1 MVFIYGEKRME
12 KNEAKERIEYLREL
26 INKTNYEYYVLDNPT
41 ITDQEFDKY
50 LRELENLE
58 SEFPE
63 FDSPTSPTKKVG
75 GEVINR
81 FKKVKHKIPMLSLPD
96 VFDLSEIEDF
106 NTRIIK
112 ENVEPTYVC
121 EYKIDGLSVS
131 LHYEKGNLIFAATR
145 GDGITGEDITH
156 NVKTIKSV
164 PLKINEPIDIEV
176 RGEIY
181 MPKKVLEEINEKRK
195 ATGEPLLQN
204 VRNAAAGSIRQL
216 DSKIAAER
224 KLDTWIYHLPNPED
238 YGIKTHAEALEFMSH
253 LGFKVNKNANQV
265 VKGIQEMQE
274 YIESTTK
281 IRATLPYEIDG
292 IVIKVNSLAS
302 QKQLGFT
309 SKYPKWAI
317 AYKFPAEEV
326 LTTLRDIVF
335 TVGRTGRITPNA
347 VLDPVIVMGSTVKR
361 ATLHNEDY
369 VVMKDLKIGDI
380 VSIRK
385 AGDVIP
391 EVVERKL
398 EKRTGC
404 EKEFVMITN
413 CPICG
418 SILEKKKEQV
428 DHYCMN
434 PMCPAKKVESLIHF
448 CSRKAMNIDGLG
460 DEIMEDLFN
469 LGFVKKIP
477 DIYALNE
484 HRKDLIELEGYGNKS
499 VDNLLSAIEDS
510 KSNSLERLLFGL
522 GISGIGDKTALLL
535 VKIFKNIDGF
545 LNASFDDF
553 KNIKDIGPILAEN
566 LYNYFHDV
574 ENIALLEE
582 LKELGINQNYLGEN
596 ERHHDL
602 ISGKRFVLTGTLS
615 FIDRDSLSEILMSY
629 GGLTSSSVSRK
640 TDVVIVGE
648 NPGSKYEKAK
658 ELHIEIWAEEK
669 IKSIVEKL

>member
-1 MVFIYGEKRME
+1 ME
-12 KNEAKERIEYLREL
+12 KNKAKERIDYLREL
-26 INKTNYEYYVLDNPT
+26 INKANYEYYVQDNPT
-41 ITDQEFDKY
+41 ITDQEFDSY

-58 SEFPE
+58 NEFPE
-63 FDSPTSPTKKVG
+63 FDSKTSPTKRVG
-75 GEVINR
+75 GEVIDR
-81 FKKVKHKIPMLSLPD
+81 FKKIKHKIPMLSLPD
-96 VFDLSEIEDF
+96 VFDISEIEAF
-106 NTRIIK
+106 NTRILK
-112 ENVEPTYVC
+112 EDIEPTYVC

-131 LHYEKGNLIFAATR
+131 LHYEHGELIFAATR

-164 PLKINEPIDIEV
+164 PLKINKPIDIEV

-181 MPKKVLEEINEKRK
+181 MPKKVLEEINQKRIK
-195 ATGEPLLQN
+195 EGIPLLQN

-238 YGIKTHAEALEFMSH
+238 YNIKTHEEALNFMSE
-253 LGFKVNKNANQV
+253 LGFKVNKNANRV
-265 VKGIQEMQE
+265 VKGIAEINKYIQE
-274 YIESTTK
+274 TTEK
-281 IRATLPYEIDG
+281 RSSLPYEIDG
-292 IVIKVNSLAS
+292 IVIKVNSLES
-302 QKQLGFT
+302 QKKLGFT
-309 SKYPKWAI
+309 SKYPRWAI

-326 LTTLRDIVF
+326 LTKLQDIIF

-361 ATLHNEDY
+361 ATLHNENY
-369 VVMKDLKIGDI
+369 VLEKDLKIGDT
-380 VSIRK
+380 VSLRK

-398 EKRTGC
+398 DRRNGTEKDF
-404 EKEFVMITN
+404 KMITN

-418 SILEKKKEQV
+418 STLEKKPDQV
-428 DHYCMN
+428 DYYCMN
-434 PMCPAKKVESLIHF
+434 SHCPARKIEGLIHF
-448 CSRKAMNIDGLG
+448 CTRKAMNIDGLG
-460 DEIMEDLFN
+460 EEIMEDLFN
-469 LGFVKKIP
+469 LGFVKTIP
-477 DIYALNE
+477 EIYDLE
-484 HRKDLIELEGYGNKS
+484 KHRKDLIELEGYGNKS

-535 VKIFKNIDGF
+535 AKKFKNMDT
-545 LNASFDDF
+545 LMNTSFEEF
-553 KNIKDIGPILAEN
+553 SSVRDIGPTLAQN
-566 LYNYFHDV
+566 LYDFFHN
-574 ENIALLEE
+574 EEHINLIAE
-582 LKELGINQNYLGEN
+582 LKQIGINMTYLGEN

-615 FIDRDSLSEILMSY
+615 FTDRDSLSNLLISY
-629 GGLTSSSVSRK
+629 GGATSSSVSKK

-658 ELHIEIWAEEK
+658 ELNIEIWDENK
-669 IKSIVEKL
+669 IKEIVSNL

>member
-1 MVFIYGEKRME
+1 MN

-26 INKTNYEYYVLDNPT
+26 INKTNYEYYVLDTPT
-41 ITDQEFDKY
+41 ITDQEFDSY

-58 SEFPE
+58 AEFPE
-63 FDSPTSPTKKVG
+63 FDSPSSPTKKVG
-75 GEVINR
+75 GEVIDR

-96 VFDLSEIEDF
+96 VFDLTEIEDF
-106 NTRIIK
+106 NTRIVK
-112 ENVEPTYVC
+112 ENVLPVYVC

-131 LHYEKGNLIFAATR
+131 LHYEKGELIFAATR

-164 PLKINEPIDIEV
+164 PLKINKPIDIEV

-181 MPKKVLEEINEKRK
+181 MPKKVLEELNTKRK
-195 ATGEPLLQN
+195 IEGQPLLQN

-238 YGIKTHAEALEFMSH
+238 YGIKTHEEALHFMH
-253 LGFKVNKNANQV
+253 TLGFKVNKEANRV
-265 VKGIQEMQE
+265 VTGIEEMQK
-274 YIESTTK
+274 YIEVTSNK
-281 IRATLPYEIDG
+281 RSSLPYEIDG
-292 IVIKVNSLAS
+292 IVIKVNSLES
-302 QKQLGFT
+302 QKNLGFT

-369 VVMKDLKIGDI
+369 VVMKDL

-391 EVVERKL
+391 EVVEAKL
-398 EKRTGC
+398 ERRKGT
-404 EKEFVMITN
+404 EVEFKMITN

-418 SILEKKKEQV
+418 SILEKKKDQV

-434 PMCPAKKVESLIHF
+434 PSCPARKSEALIHF

-460 DEIMEDLFN
+460 IEIMEDFYN

-477 DIYALNE
+477 DIYFL
-484 HRKDLIELEGYGNKS
+484 HQHKKDLIELEGYGNKS
-499 VDNLLSAIEDS
+499 VDNLLAAIEDS

-535 VKIFKNIDGF
+535 VKIFKNVDN
-545 LNASFDDF
+545 LMNATYDDF
-553 KNIKDIGPILAEN
+553 KNIKDIGPTLAEN

-574 ENIALLEE
+574 ENIAIIEE
-582 LKELGINQNYLGEN
+582 LKKIGLNMNYLGEN

-602 ISGKRFVLTGTLS
+602 ISGRRFVLTGTLS
-615 FIDRDSLSEILMSY
+615 FTDRDSLSDLLISY
-629 GGLTSSSVSRK
+629 GGATSSSVSKK

-658 ELHIEIWAEEK
+658 ELNIEIWDEEK
-669 IKSIVEKL
+669 IKSIVDQL

>member
-1 MVFIYGEKRME
+1 ME
-12 KNEAKERIEYLREL
+12 KEEVKARIAEL
-26 INKTNYEYYVLDNPT
+26 TSILNKANYEYYVLDNPT

-58 SEFPE
+58 SEYPE

-75 GEVINR
+75 GEVIDR

-96 VFDLSEIEDF
+96 VFDISEIESF
-106 NTRIIK
+106 NTRILKDNI
-112 ENVEPTYVC
+112 NPVYMC

-131 LHYEKGNLIFAATR
+131 LHYEKGNLVFAATR

-156 NVKTIKSV
+156 NVRTIKSV
-164 PLKINEPIDIEV
+164 PLTLNREIDIEV

-181 MPKKVLEEINEKRK
+181 MAKDTLVELNKKREQENL
-195 ATGEPLLQN
+195 PLLQN

-238 YGIKTHAEALEFMSH
+238 YGIKTHSEALKFMSE
-253 LGFKVNKNANQV
+253 LGFKVNVDANTLV
-265 VKGIQEMQE
+265 SGIEEMEE
-274 YIESTTK
+274 YIKKTSEK
-281 IRATLPYEIDG
+281 RAFLPYEIDG
-292 IVIKVNSLAS
+292 IVIKVDSLES
-302 QKQLGFT
+302 QKKLGFT
-309 SKYPKWAI
+309 SKYPKWAV

-326 LTTLRDIVF
+326 LTTLRDIIF

-369 VVMKDLKIGDI
+369 VVSKDLKIGDT

-391 EVVERKL
+391 EVVEAKL
-398 EKRTGC
+398 ERRNGT

-418 SILEKKKEQV
+418 SVLEKKKDQV

-434 PMCPAKKVESLIHF
+434 SSCPARHSEGLIHF

-460 DEIMEDLFN
+460 IEIMEDLFN
-469 LGFVKKIP
+469 LGFVTKLT
-477 DIYALNE
+477 DIYHLE
-484 HRKDLIELEGYGNKS
+484 SHKQSLIELEGYGNKS

-510 KSNSLERLLFGL
+510 KTNSLERLLFGL
-522 GISGIGDKTALLL
+522 GIGGIGDKTALLL
-535 VKIFKNIDGF
+535 VKIFKNMDGF
-545 LNASFDDF
+545 LSASYDDF
-553 KNIKDIGPILAEN
+553 KNIKDIGPTLADN
-566 LYNYFHDV
+566 LYNYFHNED
-574 ENIALLEE
+574 NLKLISD
-582 LKELGINQNYLGEN
+582 LKELGLNMNYLGEN
-596 ERHHDL
+596 EKHHDL
-602 ISGKRFVLTGTLS
+602 ISGKRFVLTGALS
-615 FIDRDSLSEILMSY
+615 FMDRDSLSDILISY
-629 GGLTSSSVSRK
+629 GGATSSSVSKK

-648 NPGSKYEKAK
+648 NPGSKYDKAK
-658 ELHIEIWAEEK
+658 ELNIDIWNEEK
-669 IKSIVEKL
+669 IKEIIDSL

>member
-1 MVFIYGEKRME
+1 MNDIQK
-12 KNEAKERIEYLREL
+12 RIEELRSL
-26 INKTNYEYYVLDNPT
+26 INKANYEYYVLDNST
-41 ITDQEFDKY
+41 LSDQEFDKF

-58 SEFPE
+58 MEYPE

-75 GEVINR
+75 GEVIER
-81 FKKVKHKIPMLSLPD
+81 FKKVRHKLPMLSLPD
-96 VFDLSEIEDF
+96 VFDAIEIEDF
-106 NTRIIK
+106 NNRILK
-112 ENVEPTYVC
+112 ENVDPTYVC

-131 LHYEKGNLIFAATR
+131 LHYEKGELIFAATR

-164 PLKINEPIDIEV
+164 PLKLNQPIDIEV

-181 MPKKVLEEINEKRK
+181 MPKSVLLEINAKREKDRL
-195 ATGEPLLQN
+195 PLLQN
-204 VRNAAAGSIRQL
+204 VRNAAAGSVRQL
-216 DSKIAAER
+216 DSKIASER
-224 KLDTWIYHLPNPED
+224 KLSTWIYHLPNPED
-238 YGIKTHAEALEFMSH
+238 YGINTHEEALDFMYK
-253 LGFKVNKNANQV
+253 LGFKVNKEANRV
-265 VKGIQEMQE
+265 VHGMEEIEK
-274 YIESTTK
+274 YIKETSEK
-281 IRATLPYEIDG
+281 RRNLPYEIDG
-292 IVIKVNSLAS
+292 IVIKVNSLSS
-302 QKQLGFT
+302 QKKLGFT

-369 VVMKDLKIGDI
+369 VVSKDLKIGDI
-380 VSIRK
+380 VAIRK

-391 EVVERKL
+391 EVVERKIERRSGK
-398 EKRTGC
+398 EKD
-404 EKEFVMITN
+404 FVMITT

-418 SILEKKKEQV
+418 SLLEKKKDQV
-428 DHYCMN
+428 DHYCVN
-434 PMCPAKKVESLIHF
+434 LFCPARKVEGLIHF

-460 DEIMEDLFN
+460 IEIMEDLFN
-469 LGFVKKIP
+469 LGFVKNIS
-477 DIYALNE
+477 DIYYLHE

-499 VDNLLSAIEDS
+499 VDNLLMAIEDS

-535 VKIFKNIDGF
+535 VKIFKNIDK
-545 LNASFDDF
+545 LMEASCEDF
-553 KNIKDIGPILAEN
+553 ENIRDIGPTLAQN
-566 LYNYFHDV
+566 LYSFFQMK
-574 ENIALLEE
+574 ENVNLIEK
-582 LKELGINQNYLGEN
+582 LKELGLNMKYLGDE

-615 FIDRDSLSEILMSY
+615 FMDREKLSLILENY
-629 GGLTSSSVSRK
+629 GGMTSSSISKK

-648 NPGSKYEKAK
+648 NPGSKFDKAK
-658 ELHIEIWAEEK
+658 ELNIEIWNEEK
-669 IKSIVEKL
+669 IKSIVNSLQ

>member
-1 MVFIYGEKRME
+1 ME
-12 KNEAKERIEYLREL
+12 KNEAKQRIEEVTTIL
-26 INKTNYEYYVLDNPT
+26 NKANYEYYVLDNPT

-50 LRELENLE
+50 LRELETLE
-58 SEFPE
+58 TEFPE
-63 FDSPTSPTKKVG
+63 FDSPNSPTKKVG
-75 GEVINR
+75 GEVIDR
-81 FKKVKHKIPMLSLPD
+81 FKKVRHKIPMLSLPD
-96 VFDLSEIEDF
+96 VFDISEIEDF
-106 NTRIIK
+106 NARIVK
-112 ENVEPTYVC
+112 EKVEPTYVC

-131 LHYEKGNLIFAATR
+131 LHYEKGSLVFAATR

-164 PLKINEPIDIEV
+164 PLTINKPIDIEV

-181 MPKKVLEEINEKRK
+181 MPKKVLAELNEKREK
-195 ATGEPLLQN
+195 DGLPLLQN

-238 YGIKTHAEALEFMSH
+238 YGIKTHEEALEFMSE
-253 LGFKVNKNANQV
+253 LGFKVNKEANHV
-265 VKGIQEMQE
+265 VTGIEDME
-274 YIESTTK
+274 TYIKETAEKRTS
-281 IRATLPYEIDG
+281 LPYEIDG
-292 IVIKVNSLAS
+292 IVIKVNSLES
-302 QKQLGFT
+302 QKILGFT
-309 SKYPKWAI
+309 SKYPKWAV

-369 VVMKDLKIGDI
+369 VLMKDLKIGDI

-391 EVVERKL
+391 EVVESKL
-398 EKRTGC
+398 ERRTGN
-404 EKEFVMITN
+404 EKKFVMITN

-418 SILEKKKEQV
+418 SVLEKKKDQV

-434 PMCPAKKVESLIHF
+434 SSCPARKSESLIHF

-460 DEIMEDLFN
+460 IEIMEDLFN
-469 LGFVKKIP
+469 LGFVRRIP
-477 DIYALNE
+477 NIYSL
-484 HRKDLIELEGYGNKS
+484 HTHKKDLIELEGYGNKS

-510 KSNSLERLLFGL
+510 KANSLERLLFGL

-535 VKIFKNIDGF
+535 VKIFKNVDN
-545 LNASFDDF
+545 LMSASLDDF
-553 KNIKDIGPILAEN
+553 KNIRDIGPTLAEN
-566 LYNYFHDV
+566 LYTYFHDV
-574 ENIALLEE
+574 ENISLIEE
-582 LKELGINQNYLGEN
+582 LKTIGLNMNYLGEN
-596 ERHHDL
+596 ERHHNL

-615 FIDRDSLSEILMSY
+615 FTDRDSLSELLISY
-629 GGLTSSSVSRK
+629 GGATSSSVSKK

-648 NPGSKYEKAK
+648 NPGSKYDKAR
-658 ELHIEIWAEEK
+658 ELNIEIWDEEK
-669 IKSIVEKL
+669 VKTIVDNL

>member
-1 MVFIYGEKRME
+1 MGGLKVEKIDAQ
-12 KNEAKERIEYLREL
+12 KRIEDLRSIL
-26 INKTNYEYYVLDNPT
+26 NQANYDYYVLDNPK

-50 LRELENLE
+50 LRELETLE

-75 GEVINR
+75 GEVIDR
-81 FKKVKHKIPMLSLPD
+81 FKKVKHQIPMLSLPD
-96 VFDLSEIEDF
+96 VFDLIEIEDF
-106 NTRIIK
+106 NTRIEK
-112 ENVEPTYVC
+112 EGVKPTYVC

-131 LHYEKGNLIFAATR
+131 LHYEKGHLIFAATR

-164 PLKINEPIDIEV
+164 PLTLKEPFDIEV

-181 MPKKVLEEINEKRK
+181 MPKKVLEEINKKR
-195 ATGEPLLQN
+195 EQENLPLLQN

-238 YGIKTHAEALEFMSH
+238 YGIKTHEDALKFMED
-253 LGFKVNKNANQV
+253 LGFKVNKNANRV
-265 VKGIQEMQE
+265 VTGIQEIE
-274 YIESTTK
+274 DYINETTEK
-281 IRATLPYEIDG
+281 RSSLPYEIDG
-292 IVIKVNSLAS
+292 IVIKVNSLDS

-326 LTTLRDIVF
+326 LTTLKDIVF

-369 VVMKDLKIGDI
+369 VVMKDLKIGDT

-391 EVVERKL
+391 EVVEAKKERRSGN
-398 EKRTGC
+398 EKT
-404 EKEFVMITN
+404 FQMITN

-418 SILEKKKEQV
+418 SVLDKKKDQV

-434 PMCPAKKVESLIHF
+434 PMCPARKSEALIHF

-469 LGFVKKIP
+469 LGFVRKIP
-477 DIYALNE
+477 DIYRLYE
-484 HRKDLIELEGYGNKS
+484 HKKDLIELEGYGNKS
-499 VDNLLSAIEDS
+499 VENLLNAIEDS
-510 KSNSLERLLFGL
+510 KGNSLERLLFGL

-545 LNASFDDF
+545 LNASYEDF
-553 KNIKDIGPILAEN
+553 ERIYDIGPILAQN
-566 LYNYFHDV
+566 LYDYFHDMD
-574 ENIALLEE
+574 NIALIEE
-582 LKELGINQNYLGEN
+582 LKSIGLNMNYLGEN

-615 FIDRDSLSEILMSY
+615 FTDRDSLSNLLISY
-629 GGLTSSSVSRK
+629 GGATSSSVSKK

-648 NPGSKYEKAK
+648 NPGSKYDKAR
-658 ELHIEIWAEEK
+658 ELNIEIWDEEK
-669 IKSIVEKL
+669 IKSIVDSL

>member
-1 MVFIYGEKRME
+1 MD
-12 KNEAKERIEYLREL
+12 KNEVRIRIEELRKRLNEA
-26 INKTNYEYYVLDNPT
+26 NYNYNVLDNPT
-41 ITDQEFDKY
+41 ITDQEFDSF

-58 SEFPE
+58 MEFPE

-75 GEVINR
+75 GEVIDR

-96 VFDLSEIEDF
+96 VFDVTEIEDF
-106 NTRIIK
+106 YNRITK

-131 LHYEKGNLIFAATR
+131 LHYEKGELVFAATR

-164 PLKINEPIDIEV
+164 PLKINKPIDIEV

-181 MPKKVLEEINEKRK
+181 MPNKVLEELNEKRK
-195 ATGEPLLQN
+195 IEGQTLLQN

-238 YGIKTHAEALEFMSH
+238 YGIKTHMEALNFMSE
-253 LGFKVNKNANQV
+253 LGFKVNKSANRLV
-265 VKGIQEMQE
+265 SGLKEMEE
-274 YIESTTK
+274 YIKETTEK
-281 IRATLPYEIDG
+281 RSTLPYEIDG
-292 IVIKVNSLAS
+292 IVIKVNSLES
-302 QKQLGFT
+302 QKKLGFT

-317 AYKFPAEEV
+317 AYKFPATEV

-391 EVVERKL
+391 EVVEAKL
-398 EKRTGC
+398 ERRTGS
-404 EKEFVMITN
+404 EKDFVMITN

-418 SILEKKKEQV
+418 SVLEKKKEQV

-434 PMCPAKKVESLIHF
+434 PLCPARKSEALIHF

-460 DEIMEDLFN
+460 IEIMEDFFN
-469 LGFVKKIP
+469 LGFVTKIP
-477 DIYALNE
+477 DIYALKE
-484 HRKDLIELEGYGNKS
+484 HKKDLIELEGYGNKS
-499 VDNLLSAIEDS
+499 VDNLLAAIEDS
-510 KSNSLERLLFGL
+510 KSNSVERLLFGL

-535 VKIFKNIDGF
+535 VKIFKNMDN
-545 LNASFDDF
+545 LMNATYDDF
-553 KNIKDIGPILAEN
+553 KNIKDIGPTLAEN

-574 ENIALLEE
+574 DNIALIEE
-582 LKELGINQNYLGEN
+582 LKIIGVNMNYLGEN

-615 FIDRDSLSEILMSY
+615 FTDRDSLSDLLISY
-629 GGLTSSSVSRK
+629 GGATSSSVSKK
-640 TDVVIVGE
+640 TDVVIVGD
-648 NPGSKYEKAK
+648 NPGSKYDKAR
-658 ELHIEIWAEEK
+658 ELNIEIWDEEK
-669 IKSIVEKL
+669 IKSIVDNL

>member
-1 MVFIYGEKRME
+1 ME
-12 KNEAKERIEYLREL
+12 TNEAKKRIEELRDIL
-26 INKTNYEYYVLDNPT
+26 NKANYDYYVMNNPT

-58 SEFPE
+58 NEFPE
-63 FDSPTSPTKKVG
+63 YDSATSPTKKVG
-75 GEVINR
+75 GQVIDR
-81 FKKVKHKIPMLSLPD
+81 FKKVRHKIPMLSLPD
-96 VFDLSEIEDF
+96 VFDMTEIIDF
-106 NTRIIK
+106 NTRILK

-131 LHYEKGNLIFAATR
+131 LHYEKGHLIFAATR

-164 PLKINEPIDIEV
+164 PLTINKPIDIEV

-181 MPKKVLEEINEKRK
+181 MPKKVLAELNEKRK
-195 ATGEPLLQN
+195 MDNLPLLQN

-238 YGIKTHAEALEFMSH
+238 YGINTHEEALQFMSE
-253 LGFKVNKNANQV
+253 LGFKVNTKANRV
-265 VKGIQEMQE
+265 VSGIKEME
-274 YIESTTK
+274 AYIKETTEK
-281 IRATLPYEIDG
+281 RATLPYEIDG
-292 IVIKVNSLAS
+292 IVIKVNSLSS
-302 QKQLGFT
+302 QSKLGFT

-369 VVMKDLKIGDI
+369 VLMKDLKIGDV

-391 EVVERKL
+391 EVVEAKL
-398 EKRTGC
+398 ERRNGT
-404 EKEFVMITN
+404 EKDFEMITN

-418 SILEKKKEQV
+418 SVLEHKKDQV

-434 PMCPAKKVESLIHF
+434 PSCPARKSEALIHF

-460 DEIMEDLFN
+460 IEIMEDFFN
-469 LGFVKKIP
+469 LGFVTQIP
-477 DIYALNE
+477 DIYHLKA
-484 HRKDLIELEGYGNKS
+484 HKKDLIELEGYGNKS
-499 VDNLLSAIEDS
+499 VDNLLAAIEDS

-535 VKIFKNIDGF
+535 VKIFKNVDN
-545 LNASFDDF
+545 LMNASYDDF
-553 KNIKDIGPILAEN
+553 KNIKDIGPTLAEN
-566 LYNYFHDV
+566 LYNFFH
-574 ENIALLEE
+574 EPEHLALLKK
-582 LKELGINQNYLGEN
+582 LKELGVNMNYLGEN

-615 FIDRDSLSEILMSY
+615 FTDRDALSELLTSY
-629 GGLTSSSVSRK
+629 GGATSSSVSKK

-648 NPGSKYEKAK
+648 NPGSKFEKAR
-658 ELHIEIWAEEK
+658 ELNIEIWDEEK
-669 IKSIVEKL
+669 IKSIVDTL

>member
-1 MVFIYGEKRME
+1 ME
-12 KNEAKERIEYLREL
+12 KKDAKIRIEELRTIL
-26 INKTNYEYYVLDNPT
+26 NKANYEYYVLDNPT

-58 SEFPE
+58 NEFPE
-63 FDSPTSPTKKVG
+63 LDSPNSPTKKVG
-75 GEVINR
+75 GEVIDR
-81 FKKVKHKIPMLSLPD
+81 FKKVKHKIPMLSLSD
-96 VFDLSEIEDF
+96 VFDLSEIKDF
-106 NTRIIK
+106 HTRIVK
-112 ENVEPTYVC
+112 ENVAPTYVC

-164 PLKINEPIDIEV
+164 PLTLPNPIDIEV

-181 MPKKVLEEINEKRK
+181 MAKKVLVELNEKREK
-195 ATGEPLLQN
+195 EGLPLLQN

-238 YGIKTHAEALEFMSH
+238 YGIKTHEEALNFMSE
-253 LGFKVNKNANQV
+253 LGFKVNKNANRV
-265 VKGIQEMQE
+265 VTGIEEIENYIQE
-274 YIESTTK
+274 TTEK
-281 IRATLPYEIDG
+281 RASLPYEIDG
-292 IVIKVNSLAS
+292 IVIKVNSLES
-302 QKQLGFT
+302 QKLLGFT

-369 VVMKDLKIGDI
+369 VLMKDLKIGDT

-391 EVVERKL
+391 EVVEAKL
-398 EKRTGC
+398 ERRTGK
-404 EKEFVMITN
+404 EKDFVMITR

-418 SILEKKKEQV
+418 GILEKKKDQV
-428 DHYCMN
+428 DHYCLN
-434 PMCPAKKVESLIHF
+434 ASCPARKSEGLIHF

-460 DEIMEDLFN
+460 IEIMEDLFN
-469 LGFVKKIP
+469 LGFVRRIP
-477 DIYALNE
+477 DIYSLE
-484 HRKDLIELEGYGNKS
+484 THRKDLIELEGYGNKS

-510 KSNSLERLLFGL
+510 KTNSLERLLFGL

-535 VKIFKNIDGF
+535 VKIFKNVDNF
-545 LNASFDDF
+545 LNASYDDF
-553 KNIKDIGPILAEN
+553 KNIKDIGPTLAEN
-566 LYNYFHDV
+566 LYTYFHDL
-574 ENIALLEE
+574 ENISLIEE
-582 LKELGINQNYLGEN
+582 LKTIGLNMNYLGEN

-615 FIDRDSLSEILMSY
+615 FMDRDSLSDILISY
-629 GGLTSSSVSRK
+629 GGATSSSVSKK

-648 NPGSKYEKAK
+648 NPGSKYDKARD
-658 ELHIEIWAEEK
+658 LNIEIWNENK
-669 IKSIVEKL
+669 IKSIVDNL

>member
-1 MVFIYGEKRME
+1 ME

-41 ITDQEFDKY
+41 ITDQEFDSY

-58 SEFPE
+58 IEFPE

-75 GEVINR
+75 GEVIDR

-96 VFDLSEIEDF
+96 VFDISEIEDF
-106 NTRIIK
+106 HTRIVK
-112 ENVEPTYVC
+112 EQVEPTYVC

-131 LHYEKGNLIFAATR
+131 LHYEHGELIFAATR

-156 NVKTIKSV
+156 NVRTIKSV
-164 PLKINEPIDIEV
+164 PLKINKPIDIEV

-181 MPKKVLEEINEKRK
+181 MPNKVLEEINEKR
-195 ATGEPLLQN
+195 ALEGVPLLQN

-238 YGIKTHAEALEFMSH
+238 YGIKTHEEALHFMSE
-253 LGFKVNKNANQV
+253 LGFKVNKSANRV
-265 VKGIQEMQE
+265 VSGIKEMEE
-274 YIESTTK
+274 YIKETTEK
-281 IRATLPYEIDG
+281 RSTLPYEIDG
-292 IVIKVNSLAS
+292 IVIKVNSLDS
-302 QKQLGFT
+302 QKKLGFT

-326 LTTLRDIVF
+326 LTTLRDIIF

-369 VVMKDLKIGDI
+369 VLMKDLKIGDT

-391 EVVERKL
+391 EVVEAKL
-398 EKRTGC
+398 ERRTG
-404 EKEFVMITN
+404 EETEFKMITN

-418 SILEKKKEQV
+418 SVLEKKKDQV

-434 PMCPAKKVESLIHF
+434 PACPARKSEALIHF

-460 DEIMEDLFN
+460 IEIMEDFFN
-469 LGFVKKIP
+469 LGFVTKIP
-477 DIYALNE
+477 DIYALKE
-484 HRKDLIELEGYGNKS
+484 HKKDLIELEGYGNKS
-499 VDNLLSAIEDS
+499 VDNLLAAIEDS

-522 GISGIGDKTALLL
+522 GISGIGDKTALQLA
-535 VKIFKNIDGF
+535 KIFKNIDGF
-545 LNASFDDF
+545 LNASYEEFES
-553 KNIKDIGPILAEN
+553 IRDIGPTLAEN

-574 ENIALLEE
+574 ESIALLEE
-582 LKELGINQNYLGEN
+582 LKSIGLNMNYLGEN

-615 FIDRDSLSEILMSY
+615 FTDRDSLSDLLISY
-629 GGLTSSSVSRK
+629 GGATSSSVSKK
-640 TDVVIVGE
+640 TDVVIVGD
-648 NPGSKYEKAK
+648 NPGSKYDKAR
-658 ELHIEIWAEEK
+658 ELNIEIWDEEK
-669 IKSIVEKL
+669 IKSIVDSL

>member
-1 MVFIYGEKRME
+1 MKS
-12 KNEAKERIEYLREL
+12 NEALERILYLREL
-26 INKTNYEYYVLDNPT
+26 INKANYEYYVLDKPT
-41 ITDQEFDKY
+41 LTDQEFDKY

-58 SEFPE
+58 LEFPE
-63 FDSPTSPTKKVG
+63 YDSETSPTKKVG
-75 GEVINR
+75 GEVIDR

-96 VFDLSEIEDF
+96 VFDIMEIEDF
-106 NTRIIK
+106 NTRVVK
-112 ENVEPTYVC
+112 ENIEPTYVC

-131 LHYEKGNLIFAATR
+131 LHYEQGKLIFASTR

-164 PLKINEPIDIEV
+164 PLTINKPIDIEV

-181 MPKKVLEEINEKRK
+181 MSKKVLEEINKKRELE
-195 ATGEPLLQN
+195 GQPILQN

-238 YGIKTHAEALEFMSH
+238 YGIETHSDALTFMSE
-253 LGFKVNKNANQV
+253 LGFKVNKEANKI
-265 VKGIQEMQE
+265 VKGIKEIEE
-274 YIESTTK
+274 YINKTSN
-281 IRATLPYEIDG
+281 IRHDLPYEIDG
-292 IVIKVNSLAS
+292 IVIKVNSLLS

-309 SKYPKWAI
+309 SKYPKWAV

-326 LTTLRDIVF
+326 LTKLQDIVF

-347 VLDPVIVMGSTVKR
+347 VLDPVIVMGSTIKR

-369 VVMKDLKIGDI
+369 VIMKDLKIGDI

-391 EVVERKL
+391 EVVEAKKER
-398 EKRTGC
+398 RQGS
-404 EKEFVMITN
+404 EKEFIMINN

-418 SILEKKKEQV
+418 SVLEKKKDQV
-428 DHYCMN
+428 DHYCVN
-434 PMCPAKKVESLIHF
+434 LSCPARKVESLIHF

-460 DEIMEDLFN
+460 IEIMEDLFN
-469 LGFVKKIP
+469 MDFIRHIP
-477 DIYALNE
+477 DIYALHE
-484 HRKDLIELEGYGNKS
+484 HKKDLIELEGYGNKS
-499 VDNLLSAIEDS
+499 VDNLLAAIEDS

-535 VKIFKNIDGF
+535 VKIFKNIDN
-545 LNASFDDF
+545 LMNATYDDF
-553 KNIKDIGPILAEN
+553 KNIKDIGPTLADN
-566 LYNYFHDV
+566 LYNYFH
-574 ENIALLEE
+574 NIDNIE
-582 LKELGINQNYLGEN
+582 LIEKLKTIGLNMNYLGEN

-602 ISGKRFVLTGTLS
+602 ISGKRFVLTGTLT
-615 FIDRDSLSEILMSY
+615 FMDRDSLSNIIIDY
-629 GGLTSSSVSRK
+629 GGMTSSSVSKK
-640 TDVVIVGE
+640 TDVVIVGD

-658 ELHIEIWAEEK
+658 ELNIEIWNEEK
-669 IKSIVEKL
+669 IKDIVNNLE

>member
-1 MVFIYGEKRME
+1 MDKNKARIRIEELRKRL
-12 KNEAKERIEYLREL
+12 NEA
-26 INKTNYEYYVLDNPT
+26 NYNYYVLDNPT
-41 ITDQEFDKY
+41 ITDQEFDSF

-58 SEFPE
+58 MEFPE

-75 GEVINR
+75 GEVIDR

-96 VFDLSEIEDF
+96 VFDVTEIEDF
-106 NTRIIK
+106 HNRITK

-131 LHYEKGNLIFAATR
+131 LHYEKGELVFAATR

-164 PLKINEPIDIEV
+164 PLKINKPIDIEV

-181 MPKKVLEEINEKRK
+181 MPNKVLEELNEKRK
-195 ATGEPLLQN
+195 IEGQPLLQN

-238 YGIKTHAEALEFMSH
+238 YGIKTHMEALNFMSE
-253 LGFKVNKNANQV
+253 LGFKVNKSANRLV
-265 VKGIQEMQE
+265 SGLKEMEE
-274 YIESTTK
+274 YIKETTEK
-281 IRATLPYEIDG
+281 RSTLPYEIDG
-292 IVIKVNSLAS
+292 IVIKVNSLES
-302 QKQLGFT
+302 QKKLGFT

-317 AYKFPAEEV
+317 AYKFPATEV

-391 EVVERKL
+391 EVVEAKL
-398 EKRTGC
+398 ERRTGS
-404 EKEFVMITN
+404 EKDFVMITN

-418 SILEKKKEQV
+418 SVLEKKKDQV

-434 PMCPAKKVESLIHF
+434 PLCPARKSEALIHF

-460 DEIMEDLFN
+460 IEIMEDFFN
-469 LGFVKKIP
+469 LGFVTKIP
-477 DIYALNE
+477 DIYALKE
-484 HRKDLIELEGYGNKS
+484 HKKDLIELEGYGNKS
-499 VDNLLSAIEDS
+499 VDNLLAAIEDS
-510 KSNSLERLLFGL
+510 KSNSVERLLFGL

-535 VKIFKNIDGF
+535 VKIFKNMDN
-545 LNASFDDF
+545 LMNATYDDF
-553 KNIKDIGPILAEN
+553 KNIKDIGPTLAEN

-574 ENIALLEE
+574 ENIALIEE
-582 LKELGINQNYLGEN
+582 LKVIGVNMNYLGEN

-615 FIDRDSLSEILMSY
+615 FTDRDSLSDLLISY
-629 GGLTSSSVSRK
+629 GGATSSSVSKK

-648 NPGSKYEKAK
+648 NPGSKYDKAK
-658 ELHIEIWAEEK
+658 ELNIEIWDEEK
-669 IKSIVEKL
+669 IKSIVDSL

>member
-1 MVFIYGEKRME
+1 ME
-12 KNEAKERIEYLREL
+12 KEQAKLRIEELRTV
-26 INKTNYEYYVLDNPT
+26 INKANYEYYVLDNPT

-75 GEVINR
+75 GEVIDR

-96 VFDLSEIEDF
+96 VFDISEIEDF
-106 NTRIIK
+106 NARILK
-112 ENVEPTYVC
+112 ENVTPLYVC

-131 LHYEKGNLIFAATR
+131 LHYEKGHLVFAATR
-145 GDGITGEDITH
+145 GDGVTGEDITH

-164 PLKINEPIDIEV
+164 PLTLNREIDVEV

-181 MPKKVLEEINEKRK
+181 MPKKVLLELNRKR
-195 ATGEPLLQN
+195 EQENLPLLQN

-238 YGIKTHAEALEFMSH
+238 YGIKTHSEALAFMSE
-253 LGFKVNKNANQV
+253 LGFKVNKEANAL
-265 VKGIQEMQE
+265 VKGIEEME
-274 YIESTTK
+274 AYIKKTAEK
-281 IRATLPYEIDG
+281 RATLPYEIDG
-292 IVIKVNSLAS
+292 IVIKVDSLES

-309 SKYPKWAI
+309 SKYPKWAV

-326 LTTLRDIVF
+326 LTMLRDIIF

-369 VVMKDLKIGDI
+369 VLSKDLKIGDT

-391 EVVERKL
+391 EVVEAKL
-398 EKRTGC
+398 ERRVGT
-404 EKEFVMITN
+404 EKNFVMIAN

-418 SILEKKKEQV
+418 SVLEKKKDQV

-434 PMCPAKKVESLIHF
+434 SRCPARHSEGLIHF

-460 DEIMEDLFN
+460 IEIMEDLFN
-469 LGFVKKIP
+469 LGFVTRIP
-477 DIYALNE
+477 DIYHLEE
-484 HRKDLIELEGYGNKS
+484 HKQSLIELEGYGNKS
-499 VDNLLSAIEDS
+499 VDNLLAAIEDS
-510 KSNSLERLLFGL
+510 KANSLERLLFGL
-522 GISGIGDKTALLL
+522 GIGGIGDKTALLL
-535 VKIFKNIDGF
+535 AKIFKNIDAF
-545 LNASFDDF
+545 LSASYDDF
-553 KNIKDIGPILAEN
+553 KNIKDIGPTLADN
-566 LYNYFHDV
+566 LYNYFHD
-574 ENIALLEE
+574 EDSLKLIDDLKALGL
-582 LKELGINQNYLGEN
+582 NMNYLGEN
-596 ERHHDL
+596 EKHHDL

-615 FIDRDSLSEILMSY
+615 FMDRDRLSDILISY
-629 GGLTSSSVSRK
+629 GGATSSSVSKK

-648 NPGSKYEKAK
+648 NPGSKYEKAR
-658 ELHIEIWAEEK
+658 ELNIEIWDEDK
-669 IKSIVEKL
+669 IKGIVDTL